1 MPDALHECL
10 LSLGSNIEP
19 RRHITLATTILEA
32 ECRVLAAAT
41 VIETTPVGY
50 RAQPNFLNGA
60 LLLYTSLD
68 YPAFRRY
75 LKGIES
81 RLGRRRGP
89 IKSGPRT
96 IDLDIVLW
104 DRRLVDG
111 NAWRQAY
118 VRGPAL
124 EALER
129 AGIRLPSP
137 PMDSCLG
144 QTDENAAEMQKKDWL
159 PEQDSNLRPND

>member
-1 MPDALHECL
+1 MPDASHECL

-19 RRHITLATTILEA
+19 RRHITMATTILEA

-50 RAQPNFLNGA
+50 QAQPNFLNGA

-68 YPAFRRY
+68 YRAFRRY
-75 LKGIES
+75 LKDIEA

-104 DRRLVDG
+104 DRRLVDSV
-111 NAWRQAY
+111 AWQQDY
-118 VRGPAL
+118 VREPAL

-129 AGIRLPSP
+129 AGITLAP
-137 PMDSCLG
+137 PALASC
-144 QTDENAAEMQKKDWL
+144 AR
-159 PEQDSNLRPND
+159 QDGDTAK